1 MARLKRWLR
10 RLFFAGVTL
19 TALVAALLVGLWIWI
34 STDAGKAF
42 VKGVIEDQAT
52 GALEGGELTVGS
64 LETDFLE
71 GLILEDV
78 DLREPGGRSVIHVDR
93 LAAEFRLR
101 KLISGS
107 LPITSLTIGGP
118 ALDVVVDDEGVND
131 FTRLFGEGEE
141 DTGPS
146 EPWGGLPVKIQL
158 GHFDLSGGRVTWT
171 TPDDR
176 WALEDLALTLAA
188 AGSGR
193 EIRIDKLDL
202 DGAITSHGG
211 LPLRLDGGAGF
222 FDGDVEI
229 KTTTLVLGESS
240 VGIAGAVNAVETEPS
255 LGLVLDI
262 DPLETAD
269 LEQLLGELGLKGA
282 IDGEIRVHG
291 PLSALSID
299 SELRFPVGSAALDL
313 ELGLTAE
320 PMTWGVALET
330 EGVALDAFVE
340 AITEPI
346 NLTGAL
352 TLDGS
357 GTAWPD
363 EVQGEGRL
371 SLSNPVVWG
380 YLLMD
385 ADTGV
390 AIRDGALWLDGL
402 ALDTPWAAIGG
413 GGMIGADGVAMDLD
427 VSLSD
432 LGGLAEFGVNDLYGT
447 ARVNGALSV
456 DWSGE
461 AVDTR
466 FRGDFQ
472 GGQLV
477 LPGNVLVGN
486 VSGPVNLVIDGG
498 GTNARGVL
506 EAQAIGLG
514 AMFIQE
520 LRSPWEVNVDG
531 AGSVTWDLEPW
542 VAGLDIAELPI
553 AKTAEGTMTG
563 GIPGG
568 GDVALELDLDFTS
581 LIPDHYNWG
590 RGGLH
595 ATMDGTLVDME
606 LTIEDSEENVFRF
619 TGDMDTESLDVR
631 IRDFE
636 FAPDDVRWRSESA
649 IAVQVVDDGVSL
661 DGLNI
666 RSSAGE
672 LEISGRFVTAGEL
685 DARVRIGNFDLDWLA
700 HFVPDDMA
708 LGVEGLVD
716 LDLSLAGRG
725 SEPDIRGTLGLR
737 GLKVPGAVDKLTGE
751 LALAADRDRISIS
764 GYLGLPK
771 ARILGID
778 GTLPV
783 KLDLSAPDIDIESP
797 VDLTVLLLPSDS
809 EDIAKLLPAV
819 PLVEGMRA
827 SAALALTGTA
837 REPIVDLSWS
847 AQLPVG
853 GDVPALWL
861 DGDVHYEGDAIE
873 VSATGREG
881 GRRLMQIDGTA
892 LTELPAVIAW
902 TLEGEGEEPDLAAYD
917 TWVDDMDIRI
927 VPLGLPLRTLT
938 GIAGISVDLD
948 GQLAGGL
955 AVRGSPL
962 DPKLYAGF
970 LITEGRMSKVKFGVP
985 MLSLAPV
992 LGGYQ
997 FDAKVTFTEEG
1008 REDDPGDMTV
1018 NAYVPFDLRGGTVD
1032 LDEQLLRDSL
1042 LVQISGQGI
1051 PLAVASAF
1059 DPDVRDAEGTI
1070 AISEKRNRVT
1080 GSIKAPEPD
1089 LEVAITGGAF
1099 DYAPVGIR
1107 VEQLN
1112 LGLQVEADR
1121 IRLKRF
1127 GLDTLPLTT
1136 RTPEQDRGHLEG
1148 KGSVTMIP
1156 PVFVESEG
1164 SWTERAFTTVTGE
1177 LSADHVWLSS
1187 RQDFTIQVSG
1197 DMDFGGEWPE
1207 VLITGDIGA
1216 NKAVMAL
1223 GESFWLG
1230 EQTLM
1235 LNPDIQVVRADSD
1248 YERPPVVDEPAFWES
1263 WDIALNLDF
1272 PPQSTRL
1279 DVAMPME
1286 SSYGKVSAALSKVEL
1301 DSWLEGTL
1309 DFGMSRGAL
1318 SISGEVETRRGQA
1331 KVFGKDF
1338 DLDNGV
1344 IRFGGEAYA
1353 DPILDIEAVHR
1364 TTQYGN
1370 ITATIR
1376 ESVSAMD
1383 LSFTSSEDWA
1393 DTDIAS
1399 ILLLGMPTSE
1409 LSQAQGGAGGGLLT
1423 AALAMMTQQAAD
1435 AGMMGNL
1442 DLLEVESSDSGIGG
1456 IRAGR
1461 ALSDKLFLIVG
1472 LDFSPEENENT
1483 TEATIEWLISRQI
1496 FAEFVTGDAGETS
1509 ADVYTRWRF

>member
-78 DLREPGGRSVIHVDR
+78 ALVEPGGRDVVHIDR
-93 LAAEFRLR
+93 VAAEFRLR
-101 KLISGS
+101 KLIGGN
-107 LPITSLTIGGP
+107 LPITSLTVERP
-118 ALDVVVDDEGVND
+118 TVDVVVDGEGVHD
-131 FTRLFGEGEE
+131 FTRILGEGEE
-141 DTGPS
+141 DDGPS
-146 EPWGGLPVKIQL
+146 EPWGGLPLKVQL
-158 GHFDLSGGRVTWT
+158 SAFDLSDGRFTWT
-171 TPDDR
+171 TPEDR
-176 WALEDLALTLAA
+176 WAIEDLSLTLAA
-188 AGSGR
+188 AGKGR
-193 EIRIDKLDL
+193 EIRVDKIDL
-202 DGAITSHGG
+202 DAIVTSHGD
-211 LPLRLDGGAGF
+211 LPLRLDGGVGF
-222 FDGDVEI
+222 LDGDVEL
-229 KTTTLVLGESS
+229 KTTTLALGGSTLD
-240 VGIAGAVNAVETEPS
+240 VAGAVKAVETEPA
-255 LGLVLDI
+255 LALVANIAPLDT
-262 DPLETAD
+262 DD

-282 IDGEIRVHG
+282 LSGEIRAHG
-291 PLSALSID
+291 PLAELNIDGDLS
-299 SELRFPVGSAALDL
+299 FPEGTV
-313 ELGLTAE
+313 ELGLGLGLGAE
-320 PMTWGVALET
+320 PMTWSVDLKT
-330 EGVALDAFVE
+330 DNMALDAFVE

-346 NLTGAL
+346 TLTGAL

-413 GGMIGADGVAMDLD
+413 SGSVGADGVNMDLD
-427 VSLSD
+427 VSIDD
-432 LGGLAEFGVNDLYGT
+432 LGGLAEFGVNDLYGV
-447 ARVNGALSV
+447 ARASGALQV

-461 AVDTR
+461 STDIR
-466 FRGDFQ
+466 FDGDFQ
-472 GGQLV
+472 GGQLT

-486 VSGPVNLVIDGG
+486 VSGPVTLTVDGG
-498 GTNARGVL
+498 GTTARGVM
-506 EAQAIGLG
+506 EAQAVGVG
-514 AMFIQE
+514 AMFIRE
-520 LRSPWEVNVDG
+520 LRSPWEVDVDG

-542 VAGLDIAELPI
+542 VAGLDIAEIPI

-568 GDVALELDLDFTS
+568 GDVSLALDLEFTS
-581 LIPDHYNWG
+581 IIPDRYNWG
-590 RGGLH
+590 RGGLQ
-595 ATMDGTLVDME
+595 ATMDGTLVN
-606 LTIEDSEENVFRF
+606 LSLAIEDSEENVFKF

-631 IRDFE
+631 ILDFE

-649 IAVQVVDDGVSL
+649 MAMQVLDGGVAVEGVS
-661 DGLNI
+661 I

-685 DARVRIGNFDLDWLA
+685 DARVRVGDFDLAWLSRLI
-700 HFVPDDMA
+700 PDLPPE
-708 LGVEGLVD
+708 LGGKVD

-725 SEPDIRGTLGLR
+725 SEPDIRGTVTMR
-737 GLKVPGAVDKLTGE
+737 GVRYPDAVNALTGE
-751 LALAADRDRISIS
+751 VDVVADRDAVWLS
-764 GYLGLPK
+764 GHLGLPRT
-771 ARILGID
+771 RILGIE
-778 GTLPV
+778 GRLPV
-783 KLDLSAPDIDIESP
+783 KLDLSAPDIDTESP
-797 VDLTVLLLPSDS
+797 VDLQILLLPSKSKDIS
-809 EDIAKLLPAV
+809 ELLPAA
-819 PLVEGMRA
+819 PAIPGMRA
-827 SAALALTGTA
+827 SAELAIGGTALAPT
-837 REPIVDLSWS
+837 VDLSWS
-847 AQLPVG
+847 TQLPVG

-861 DGDVHYEGDAIE
+861 DGDVRFADDTITVE
-873 VSATGREG
+873 ATGRES
-881 GRRLMQIDGTA
+881 GRRLMEIDGTA
-892 LTELPAVIAW
+892 VTQLPEVIAW
-902 TLEGEGEEPDLAAYD
+902 VLEGEGEEPDLAAYD
-917 TWVDDMDIRI
+917 TWVDDMNIRV

-938 GIAGISVDLD
+938 GIAGVKADID

-962 DPKLYAGF
+962 DPKVYAGF
-970 LITEGRMSKVKFGVP
+970 LVTEGRMAKVQFGLP

-997 FDAKVTFTEEG
+997 FDAKLTFTEVG
-1008 REDDPGDMTV
+1008 REDDPGELSV
-1018 NAYVPFDLRGGTVD
+1018 NAYVPIDLRGGTVD
-1032 LDEQLLRDSL
+1032 FDEQLARDSL
-1042 LVQISGQGI
+1042 LVQLTGQGI
-1051 PLAVASAF
+1051 PLAIVSAF
-1059 DPDVRDAEGTI
+1059 DPSIRDAEGTI
-1070 AISEKRNRVT
+1070 AISERRNRVT
-1080 GSIKAPEPD
+1080 GSINDPAPD
-1089 LEVAITGGAF
+1089 LEIAVSSGAF
-1099 DYAPVGIR
+1099 DYAPAGIR

-1112 LGLQVEADR
+1112 LGLQLETDR

-1136 RTPEQDRGHLEG
+1136 RTPEADRGHLEG
-1148 KGSVTMIP
+1148 KGTVLMADWAP
-1156 PVFVESEG
+1156 GE
-1164 SWTERAFTTVTGE
+1164 VTGE
-1177 LSADHVWLSS
+1177 LTAERVWLSS
-1187 RQDFTIQVSG
+1187 RQDFTVQMSG
-1197 DMDFGGEWPE
+1197 GMAFGGTWPS
-1207 VLITGDIGA
+1207 VQVTGDIAA
-1216 NKAVMAL
+1216 NKAVMVL

-1235 LNPDIQVVRADSD
+1235 LNPEIRVVRSD
-1248 YERPPVVDEPAFWES
+1248 EETVRQRLKEEPAFWES
-1263 WDIALNLDF
+1263 WDIALDLDI
-1272 PPQSTRL
+1272 PPQTTRL

-1286 SSYGKVSAALSKVEL
+1286 SGYGKVSAALSKVEL
-1301 DSWLEGTL
+1301 DSWLQGAL
-1309 DFGMSRGAL
+1309 DFGMNRGEI
-1318 SISGEVETRRGQA
+1318 SISGEVETRRGEA
-1331 KVFGKDF
+1331 KVFGKEF
-1338 DLDNGV
+1338 DLDTGV
-1344 IRFGGEAYA
+1344 IRFGGKAYA
-1353 DPILDIEAVHR
+1353 DPILDIKAVHR
-1364 TTQYGN
+1364 TTQYGE

-1383 LSFTSSEDWA
+1383 LSFTSSEDWS

-1409 LSQAQGGAGGGLLT
+1409 LSQSQGGAGGGLLS

-1442 DLLEVESSDSGIGG
+1442 DLLEVETSDSGLGG

-1483 TEATIEWLISRQI
+1483 TEATVEWLISRQI
-1496 FAEFVTGDAGETS
+1496 FAEFVTGDAGESS
-1509 ADVYTRWRF
+1509 ADVYARWRF